1 MGTSR
6 RPTMADVAAKAGVS
20 LSTVSLTYS
29 GAGPISPDMKARVEK
44 AALALGYAGPS
55 PQGRALRSGRSH
67 IVGVVIHEKLHLA
80 FRDPLALRVI
90 DALIEDLGDMGLG
103 VLLIPS
109 PSGEPGERSLLDSAP
124 MDAAVVIRVRDHD
137 EPALEILKRRGVPIV
152 VMEGPAPLGAGSVT
166 IDDTSAT
173 VELIEHLMELG
184 HEHIAT
190 VTLPLAINRETHV
203 LGPETDVDAVWTPT
217 HNRLVAFERAGI
229 EPCVVVEARASMVEE
244 GIAAG
249 HLALSH
255 ESKPTAIVCQSDLL
269 AGGVILAAR
278 ELELRVPQDISVT
291 GFDGLDL
298 PWIAPHEITSM
309 SQDGSAK
316 GHALASEVKALLA
329 GESPA
334 PITMPLEF
342 RPGNT
347 TAKPGRR

>member
-1 MGTSR
+1 MGNSG

-44 AALALGYAGPS
+44 AAEALGYSGPS

-80 FRDPLALRVI
+80 FRDPLALRVM
-90 DALIEDLGDMGLG
+90 DGLIGDLGEMGLG

-109 PSGEPGERSLLDSAP
+109 PSGEPDERSLLDTAS

-137 EPALEILKRRGVPIV
+137 EPALEILKRRGVPVV
-152 VMEGPAPLGAGSVT
+152 VMDGHAPAGAGSVT
-166 IDDTSAT
+166 IDDTTAT
-173 VELIEHLMELG
+173 AELIEHLKDLG
-184 HEHIAT
+184 HERIAT
-190 VTLPLAINRETHV
+190 VTLPLALNRDTHV
-203 LGPETDVDAVWTPT
+203 LEADGGVTSAWTPT
-217 HNRLVAFERAGI
+217 HNRLAAFELAGI

-255 ESKPTAIVCQSDLL
+255 ESKPTAVVCQSDLL

-278 ELELRVPQDISVT
+278 ELDLRVPQDVSIT

-298 PWIAPHEITSM
+298 PWIAPLEITSM
-309 SQDGSAK
+309 IQDGGAK

-329 GESPA
+329 GESPE
-334 PITMPLEF
+334 PIIMDLEF
-342 RPGNT
+342 RAGNT
-347 TAKPGRR
+347 TAKPNGR